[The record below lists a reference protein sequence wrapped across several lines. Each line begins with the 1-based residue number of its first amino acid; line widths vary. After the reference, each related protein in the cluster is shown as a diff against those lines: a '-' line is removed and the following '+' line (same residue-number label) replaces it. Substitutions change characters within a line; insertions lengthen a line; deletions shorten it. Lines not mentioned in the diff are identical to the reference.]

1 MLLELAD
8 NETSLNPNA
17 RQERVKKCSSSADHI
32 DEKYL
37 ANVCEQLNPTLN
49 TQAQGAEAQG

>member
-8 NETSLNPNA
+8 KTSLNLNA
-17 RQERVKKCSSSADHI
+17 RQLTVKKCSSSADHI

-37 ANVCEQLNPTLN
+37 SDVCE
-49 TQAQGAEAQG
+49 